1 MTAIATIGLALG
13 PLSESPR
20 WRNPRG
26 VETAERDLGLWRFN
40 RGAGIGGKEQGRGGW
55 LIVPADG
62 TDRVGWSTRDD
73 VS

>member
-1 MTAIATIGLALG
+1 M
-13 PLSESPR
+13 
-20 WRNPRG
+20 
-26 VETAERDLGLWRFN
+26 ETAERDLGLWRFN

-73 VS
+73 ESLGGFLALVFVPLVLAVSLLV